1 MPYRLGPRCF
11 TGAFGLLVV
20 GALRS
25 ARAATAEP
33 VPVDLRYVSSDGCPT
48 RSVVVEELAARGMRI
63 DSGATSSRL
72 SIEIRGVPA
81 EQPSLRGELVVG
93 APNWATAS
101 REVVGQDCNAVVLSL
116 VLVAALA
123 LSPPEGAA
131 PPSSLA
137 KPEAPAVNERPQPTW
152 LFGVSG
158 RAMTGLAP
166 ELSWGV
172 GVSAERA
179 WGSGKAAA
187 SVAFSAAAF
196 APANASVPA
205 GSANF
210 RGYLGRLAACWL
222 GAGLDA
228 DRVHFSPCA
237 GLEGGAI
244 VATGSIAS
252 PLTVTRPWLAP
263 QMGARVVVGVTRGV
277 WLSAGGS
284 VFIPLVRDTFVFKNP
299 DVTIYRAPAIGA
311 GAELEVA
318 GAFW

>member
-11 TGAFGLLVV
+11 AGAFGLLVV

-48 RSVVVEELAARGMRI
+48 RSVVVEELATRGMRI
-63 DSGATSSRL
+63 DSGITSSRL
-72 SIEIRGVPA
+72 SIEIREVPT
-81 EQPSLRGELVVG
+81 EQPWLRGELVVE
-93 APNWATAS
+93 AANWATTS
-101 REVVGQDCNAVVLSL
+101 REVVGQDCSAVVLSL
-116 VLVAALA
+116 VLVASLA
-123 LSPPEGAA
+123 LSPEGAA

-137 KPEAPAVNERPQPTW
+137 KPEAPAINEPLRPTW

-158 RAMTGLAP
+158 RAITGVAP

-196 APANASVPA
+196 APANATVPA

-210 RGYLGRLAACWL
+210 RAYLGRLAACWL
-222 GAGLDA
+222 GVGLGTA
-228 DRVHFSPCA
+228 RVHFSPCA

-263 QMGARVVVGVTRGV
+263 QMCARVVAGVTRGV

-284 VFIPLVRDTFVFKNP
+284 VFIPLVRDTFAFKNP